1 MNNIRQD
8 DLVVRAVD
16 FARNAHESIN
26 QLRKYSKEPY
36 ICHPLAVMEILLE
49 HCTSVVTP
57 EMLAAAANH
66 DVVEDTPLSLDDVRQ
81 ALGDQVADLV
91 FWLTDVSKPADG
103 NRRARKALDNAHT
116 AAAPVAAR
124 NIKLADV
131 IHNVKDITEHDPDFA
146 RVYIREKHALIDM
159 IGDADPGLLAQAHAV
174 IAECVQILG
183 KRP

>member
-1 MNNIRQD
+1 
-8 DLVVRAVD
+8 
-16 FARNAHESIN
+16 
-26 QLRKYSKEPY
+26 
-36 ICHPLAVMEILLE
+36 
-49 HCTSVVTP
+49 
-57 EMLAAAANH
+57 
-66 DVVEDTPLSLDDVRQ
+66 
-81 ALGDQVADLV
+81 VADLV

-146 RVYIREKHALIDM
+146 RVYIREKQALIDM